1 ARAVG
6 GGQVQLAG
14 ETAGSLVVVGG
25 HGVRTTGL
33 VLGGAAAVVG
43 GPGGRTRRAR
53 GDRPG
58 RGLRLG
64 LAGAGGLLG
73 GLALFLVALAPG
85 HRGAVAVGLG
95 QARLLGQIA
104 LAGLL
109 QLAQHLGAL
118 IVHRAGGGL
127 GGRRVGLVDV
137 GALLADLDG
146 DGGLAAA
153 AADGQFLHLAPRQGD
168 LLRRSDLLGRSRR
181 ALAVGAAQEAEE
193 LDLLGT

>member
-1 ARAVG
+1 LDHVAALEGQLLGQVGHGDRIADGDLAHDRRGRALEATDATVAAAATGLLATLRLAAAATRAGAGTARAVC

-25 HGVRTTGL
+25 HGVRPTGL

-73 GLALFLVALAPG
+73 GLALIFLALALG
-85 HRGAVAVGLG
+85 LFLLALALCLLGALAVDLG
-95 QARLLGQIA
+95 QALLLGEIA

-118 IVHRAGGGL
+118 IVHRA
-127 GGRRVGLVDV
+127 
-137 GALLADLDG
+137 
-146 DGGLAAA
+146 
-153 AADGQFLHLAPRQGD
+153 
-168 LLRRSDLLGRSRR
+168 
-181 ALAVGAAQEAEE
+181 
-193 LDLLGT
+193 